1 MSKQTDLIN
10 IPDAITVSGSNVGIG
25 TSSPSARLSITNSS
39 VGDIITA
46 TGANGTDLR
55 IGNHA
60 SNNGGIYINSQAASD
75 DLRLQTQGSTR
86 MTIDSSGNVL
96 VGTTNTTLWTATSGG
111 GILAR
116 PNSSTVIARESTN
129 ATQPLLILNET
140 GLDGTLQE
148 FRKDGSAVG
157 IIGTSFGDIT
167 IGGKSG
173 LRFDTDSSQYVIP
186 YNVTD
191 NAHTTTVD
199 LGTTDRRFKDLYLS
213 GGVYLGGTVAAN
225 KLDDYE
231 EGLHTYTL
239 TGANSGSATIPIRS
253 GYTKLAYT
261 KIGRMVTI
269 TGKIETSG
277 SHSTSGALRLSLPF
291 TAANLSDAAGIASGS
306 CFIYRTSQ
314 SIYDNPVILPST
326 SSPYGEFYYN
336 TTSGDVATIQAN
348 NTDAQ
353 FEILVSFSYFTNA

>member
-213 GGVYLGGTVAAN
+213 GGVYLGGTGSAN

-231 EGLHTYTL
+231 QGTWTPSLAFGGGSTGLTYVRREGKYTRIGNTVHVQGHL
-239 TGANSGSATIPIRS
+239 MISSVGTSTGT
-253 GYTKLAYT
+253 TQ
-261 KIGRMVTI
+261 I
-269 TGKIETSG
+269 TGF
-277 SHSTSGALRLSLPF
+277 PF
-291 TAANLSDAAGIASGS
+291 
-306 CFIYRTSQ
+306 
-314 SIYDNPVILPST
+314 PSY
-326 SSPYGEFYYN
+326 S
-336 TTSGDVATIQAN
+336 TTSGQFAALPDRGRV
-348 NTDAQ
+348 NTNGEIMSIYLHQSNTFYLYSGGFDGGGNAQ
-353 FEILVSFSYFTNA
+353 VYDGSFQTNSEIDINFTYQVQ